1 MNYKSLSAIKLH
13 TLTLALACCLAPVP
27 FSCAQTPQ
35 ANTPQAT
42 VVSRQEQPRALW
54 VWNAGVI
61 TQPAKR
67 QQFFDFCKE
76 KNIDIAYL
84 HLGDFLSP
92 TKRDVSD
99 PKHVTA
105 EALGNF
111 LETAHANN
119 LRIEALDGDPS
130 FTLANKHADA
140 LKRLQLAIDYNK
152 SAPVARRL
160 DGFQW
165 DIEPYVLP
173 EFKDETQH
181 GRIVGEFLEIIEKTR
196 DMVKAELDIASASG
210 FWLGF
215 ALPFWMDGERQTV
228 TWKGQTRPATFHALH
243 ILNSLPNSYV
253 AFMAYRDKADG
264 TGGTIAVVKD
274 EVDYAIQHTPH
285 VKIVV
290 GQETGAVKND
300 PPSITFYEEGEG
312 PLETALTQI
321 NEAYANSPV
330 YGGVAIHHLDS
341 YRDLIARLPKN
352 PVAPSGDVAL
362 SVDTPA
368 NNAQVGNSTPVSG
381 QASGGATVQLS
392 VKPAGDIWY
401 DSTPITIA
409 ADGTWKGS
417 VRVGNDATPA
427 GRRFTIRARLLDGA
441 GKVLKEH
448 QIEVTRS

>member
-1 MNYKSLSAIKLH
+1 MNCTKLR
-13 TLTLALACCLAPVP
+13 LFTLAMACCLAPVP

-35 ANTPQAT
+35 ANTSQIQVAAKPA
-42 VVSRQEQPRALW
+42 QPRALW
-54 VWNAGVI
+54 VWDAGVM

-67 QQFFDFCKE
+67 QQFFEFCKD
-76 KNIDIAYL
+76 KNIEIAYI

-92 TKRDVSD
+92 TKRDASD

-105 EALGNF
+105 EVLGDF
-111 LETAHANN
+111 LQAAHDRN
-119 LRIEALDGDPS
+119 LRVEALDGDPS
-130 FTLANKHADA
+130 FTRADKHEDA
-140 LKRLQLAIDYNK
+140 LKRLKGALDYNK
-152 SAPVARRL
+152 TASAARRL

-165 DIEPYVLP
+165 DIEPYVMP
-173 EFKDETQH
+173 EFKDEAQH
-181 GRIVGEFLEIIEKTR
+181 GKIVGEFLDIIEKSR
-196 DMVKAELDIASASG
+196 DLVKNASSIEGKDG

-215 ALPFWMDGERQTV
+215 ALPFWMDGEKQTV
-228 TWKGQTRPATFHALH
+228 TWKGATRPATFHALH
-243 ILNSLPNSYV
+243 ILNSLPNSYI

-264 TGGTIAVVKD
+264 PGGTIAVVKD
-274 EVDYAIQHTPH
+274 EVDYATRNTPN

-312 PLETALTQI
+312 PLETALEQV
-321 NEAYANSPV
+321 NQAYTTSPV

-352 PVAPSGDVAL
+352 PVVVSGDVAL
-362 SVDTPA
+362 SVETPA

-381 QASGGATVQLS
+381 RASGGATVQLS
-392 VKPAGDIWY
+392 IKPAGDIWY
-401 DSTPITIA
+401 DSTPISIA

-427 GRRFTIRARLLDGA
+427 GRRFTLRARLLDGS
-441 GKVLKEH
+441 GKVLKEQ
-448 QIEVTRS
+448 QIEITRG